1 MPSLFEAQVARTPDA
16 VALVYGDARLTYGEL
31 NRRANQLA
39 HVLIRR
45 GVGPEQLVGLCVER
59 TPEMIVGLLAI
70 LKAGAA
76 YLPLDLAYPAA
87 RLALMLDD
95 ARPGLI
101 LASAETAPRL
111 PAGYRYLVIEADGDT
126 ADGDTNPTDA
136 QRLSALAVGHPAYVI
151 YTSGSTGRP
160 KGVVVTHAGVAALA
174 AAQVERLGVTAA
186 SRVLQFA
193 SLNFDASL
201 WEVVMALTSGAALVL
216 APPEAL
222 SGPPLR
228 ALLAGQRVT
237 HATLPPAV
245 LATLGE
251 ADLPLGCLVVAGEAC
266 PAPLVAQW
274 SAERLMV
281 NAYGPTES
289 TVCATISAPTGRRAG
304 ADRHADPG
312 HASLRAGCGAGAG
325 SGWSCGGT
333 VYRRGGAGARL
344 PEPARADG
352 RAVRTRPARRAW
364 QPDVS
369 DGRSGAVAGGR
380 RAGLSRPCRPADQT
394 PRLPG

>member
-1 MPSLFEAQVARTPDA
+1 MHTALENLVQALEQAPVDRSALARSCFPTSEREQVLDDWNATATTPPAPTTLPSLFEAQVARTPDA
-16 VALVYGDARLTYGEL
+16 VALVHGDARLTYGEL
-31 NRRANQLA
+31 NWRANRLA

-45 GVGPEQLVGLCVER
+45 GIGPEQLVGLCVER

-111 PAGYRYLVIEADGDT
+111 PAGYGYLVIEADGDT

-216 APPEAL
+216 ARPEAL

-251 ADLPLGCLVVAGEAC
+251 ADLPA
-266 PAPLVAQW
+266 
-274 SAERLMV
+274 RL
-281 NAYGPTES
+281 PRDS
-289 TVCATISAPTGRRAG
+289 GRGVSG
-304 ADRHADPG
+304 AA
-312 HASLRAGCGAGAG
+312 
-325 SGWSCGGT
+325 GGT
-333 VYRRGGAGARL
+333 VVSRT
-344 PEPARADG
+344 ADG
-352 RAVRTRPARRAW
+352 
-364 QPDVS
+364 
-369 DGRSGAVAGGR
+369 
-380 RAGLSRPCRPADQT
+380 
-394 PRLPG
+394 